1 MWRSKEVKAESDLTV
16 ICIYFGFRTTD
27 IATITKC
34 EECCKN
40 NVRNCTKENLFF
52 GRSFTL
58 VGLSAK
64 ERKCPH
70 PQEEKY
76 NNILLI
82 QRIRCWVTKLSQ
94 EHKANPKFRKSRNN
108 E

>member
-1 MWRSKEVKAESDLTV
+1 MLA
-16 ICIYFGFRTTD
+16 IY
-27 IATITKC
+27 
-34 EECCKN
+34 EECCKTY
-40 NVRNCTKENLFF
+40 VHYCTD

-58 VGLSAK
+58 IGLSAK

-76 NNILLI
+76 NNSLLI
-82 QRIRCWVTKLSQ
+82 QRIRKLSQ
-94 EHKANPKFRKSRNN
+94 EHKANSKYKKSRNN